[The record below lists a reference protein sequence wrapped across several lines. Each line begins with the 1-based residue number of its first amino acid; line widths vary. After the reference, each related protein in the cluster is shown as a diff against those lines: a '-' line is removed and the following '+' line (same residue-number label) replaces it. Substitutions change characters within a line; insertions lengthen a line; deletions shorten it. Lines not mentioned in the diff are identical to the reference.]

1 MYDLS
6 GDVALVTGAASGLGR
21 ATAERLAREG
31 AAVALVDTDEVGLA
45 KAREEFTRFGA
56 KVCTALC
63 DVSQPQHVEAAIT
76 SAENALGQISV
87 LVNNAGI
94 TVQKPYIEHS
104 DEDFDRQIAVNLRG
118 THLFMSRALPAMVSN
133 GKGSIVNIASVAA
146 LHYTVPHAAY
156 AASKAGIIA
165 LSRDAAFEVA
175 SRGVRVNCVAPGLI
189 AVPRSSTKV
198 PSLQTQTAASGRDL
212 EQSTSTRPLG
222 YGRPSDIAAVVA
234 FLVSD
239 QARFVIGQTI
249 SVAGGTDLQVSM
261 AYPGE

>member
-6 GDVALVTGAASGLGR
+6 DDVALVTGAASGLGR
-21 ATAERLAREG
+21 AIAERLAREG
-31 AAVALVDTDEVGLA
+31 AAVALVDTDEAGLA
-45 KAREEFTRFGA
+45 RAQEEFRAFGA

-63 DVSQPQHVEAAIT
+63 DVSQPHAVEAAVT
-76 SAENALGQISV
+76 SAESLGPISV

-133 GKGSIVNIASVAA
+133 GKGAIVNIASVAA
-146 LHYTVPHAAY
+146 LHYTVAHAAY

-165 LSRDAAFEVA
+165 LSRDTAFEVA

-189 AVPRSSTKV
+189 AVPPSSTKV
-198 PSLQTQTAASGRDL
+198 PSLQTQTAVSGRDL

-261 AYPGE
+261 AYPGQ

>member
-21 ATAERLAREG
+21 AIAERLAREG
-31 AAVALVDTDEVGLA
+31 AAVALVDTDETGLA
-45 KAREEFTRFGA
+45 KVHDEFTGFGA

-63 DVSQPQHVEAAIT
+63 DVSRPDAVEAAVAA
-76 SAENALGQISV
+76 AESALGLISV

-94 TVQKPYIEHS
+94 SIQKAYVEHS

-118 THLFMSRALPAMVSN
+118 THLFMSRILPAMVDN
-133 GKGSIVNIASVAA
+133 GKGAIVNIASVAA

-165 LSRDAAFEVA
+165 LSRDTAFEVA

-198 PSLQTQTAASGRDL
+198 PSLQTQSAAGGRDL

>member
-1 MYDLS
+1 MYDLT

-21 ATAERLAREG
+21 AIAERLAREG

-45 KAREEFTRFGA
+45 KAHEEFTGFGA

-63 DVSQPQHVEAAIT
+63 DVSQPPAVEAAVT
-76 SAENALGQISV
+76 SAESALGTISV

-94 TVQKPYIEHS
+94 TVQKPYVDHS

-118 THLFMSRALPAMVSN
+118 THLFMSRTLPAMVSN
-133 GKGSIVNIASVAA
+133 GKGAIVNIASVAA

-165 LSRDAAFEVA
+165 LSRDTAFEVA

-222 YGRPSDIAAVVA
+222 YGRPSDIASVVA

>member
-21 ATAERLAREG
+21 AIAERLAREG
-31 AAVALVDTDEVGLA
+31 AAVALVDTDETGLA
-45 KAREEFTRFGA
+45 KVHDEFTAFGA
-56 KVCTALC
+56 KACTALC
-63 DVSQPQHVEAAIT
+63 DVSQPDAVDAAVAA
-76 SAENALGQISV
+76 AEGVLGPISV

-94 TVQKPYIEHS
+94 SIQKPYVEHS
-104 DEDFDRQIAVNLRG
+104 DEDFDRQMAVNLRG
-118 THLFMSRALPAMVSN
+118 THLFMSRILPAMVGN
-133 GKGSIVNIASVAA
+133 GKGAIVNIASVAA
-146 LHYTVPHAAY
+146 LHYTVAHAAY

-165 LSRDAAFEVA
+165 LSRDTAFEVA

-198 PSLQTQTAASGRDL
+198 PSLQTQSAASGRDL

-261 AYPGE
+261 AFPGE